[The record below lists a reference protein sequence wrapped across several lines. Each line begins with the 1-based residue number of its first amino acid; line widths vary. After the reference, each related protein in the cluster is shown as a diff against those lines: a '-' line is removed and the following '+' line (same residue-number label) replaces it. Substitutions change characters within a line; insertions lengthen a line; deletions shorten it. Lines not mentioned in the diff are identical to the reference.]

1 MFELHNEGLAG
12 DAGWLRNHQSLTSK
26 HMNSLPM
33 RFQNRPNRTTK
44 IMSVRRIDSRPQSI
58 MPKTAINFYNL
69 RKGLYLKNGA
79 HNGSISRAGS
89 IKVMSTNERNSTTA
103 KSTGLLN
110 AYGELAAQELEV
122 GGGIATQA
130 NLFHH
135 NKLHKGEN
143 ASDMQSA
150 VSPKTMTSTT
160 AFAQTDVGAPITPV
174 IESQTTPQQRK
185 NLSAVEL
192 SANYTEPH
200 I

>member
-1 MFELHNEGLAG
+1 
-12 DAGWLRNHQSLTSK
+12 
-26 HMNSLPM
+26 
-33 RFQNRPNRTTK
+33 
-44 IMSVRRIDSRPQSI
+44 

-79 HNGSISRAGS
+79 HHGSISHAGS

-143 ASDMQSA
+143 ASDLQSA
-150 VSPKTMTSTT
+150 ISPKTMTSTT
-160 AFAQTDVGAPITPV
+160 GFAQTDAGVPITPAM
-174 IESQTTPQQRK
+174 ES
-185 NLSAVEL
+185 
-192 SANYTEPH
+192 
-200 I
+200 